1 MTENKAGTFE
11 ASLTRLEEIVK
22 KLESDQVTLDESVNL
37 FKEGRDLARRCEAM
51 LKAAQETIETVA
63 AGNNPEKEPPSGTGS
78 LFDDD
83 ALT

>member
-11 ASLTRLEEIVK
+11 ASLVRLEEIVK

-37 FKEGRDLARRCEAM
+37 FREGRDLAQRCEAM
-51 LKAAQETIETVA
+51 LKVAQETIEAVA
-63 AGNNPEKEPPSGTGS
+63 AGNPEKEPPSGTGS